1 VVSPPGQGSS
11 MDFSRYLYRTGLL
24 LALATISVLCLT
36 QPMGPVVVSNQDKLE
51 HFGAFF
57 VLGWLC
63 YQSLR
68 NRPWWL
74 SWLLVTLYGGLIE
87 LFQLLTSYRQGDLA
101 DLLADSCGALAA
113 VLLVNALG
121 ERRG

>member
-1 VVSPPGQGSS
+1 MVL
-11 MDFSRYLYRTGLL
+11 SRNLYQSGLL
-24 LALATISVLCLT
+24 LALAIISYLCLT
-36 QPMGPVVVSNQDKLE
+36 APVGPVVVSNQDKLE

-74 SWLLVTLYGGLIE
+74 SWLLVTFYGGLIE

-113 VLLVNALG
+113 VLLVAALG
-121 ERRG
+121 GRRG